1 MIYNIIASIMMVS
14 AITLFFDLTPERVT
28 DDILQIITP
37 KDSMKE
43 RAKNLRGNRK
53 KHKLYRALMKFK
65 TALAATGKS
74 KQFTFVCFASVFLFG
89 AGIIFSILLNNVY
102 LAPVLAFAFGMI
114 PFIYSSNTISTYEKH
129 LKQEMETTLSVITNS
144 YLRSDNIISAVEENL
159 EYIKPP
165 LKSVFQSFLGDATTV
180 SSNIKTALNNL
191 KEKVEDDIFDEWV
204 EVLIQCQDDRTLSD
218 TLITVVAKLTD
229 VRVVNNEL
237 KTMLQNARNEYWTM
251 VLLVVGNIPLLY
263 FLNKDWYHTLM
274 FTTAGKIVLGIC
286 GAVILV
292 TALLM
297 LKFTKP
303 ISYKR

>member
-1 MIYNIIASIMMVS
+1 ML
-14 AITLFFDLTPERVT
+14 AI
-28 DDILQIITP
+28 
-37 KDSMKE
+37 
-43 RAKNLRGNRK
+43 
-53 KHKLYRALMKFK
+53 
-65 TALAATGKS
+65 
-74 KQFTFVCFASVFLFG
+74 
-89 AGIIFSILLNNVY
+89 
-102 LAPVLAFAFGMI
+102 AFGLI
-114 PFIYSSNTISTYEKH
+114 PFIYSSNTISTYEKY

-144 YLRSDNIISAVEENL
+144 YLRNDNIITAVEENL

-165 LKSVFQSFLGDATTV
+165 LRSVFQSFIFDVTTV
-180 SSNIKTALNNL
+180 NSNIKSALNNL
-191 KEKVEDDIFDEWV
+191 KDKIEDDIFKEWV
-204 EVLIQCQDDRTLSD
+204 GVLIQCQDDRTMRD
-218 TLITVVAKLTD
+218 TLLSVVSKLTD

-263 FLNKDWYHTLM
+263 FLNKDWYMTLM
-274 FTTAGKIVLGIC
+274 FTTPGKIVLGIC

>member
-1 MIYNIIASIMMVS
+1 MIYSILASILIIT
-14 AITLFFDLTPERVT
+14 AIVLFFDLTPERVT
-28 DDILQIITP
+28 DDILQLITP
-37 KDSMKE
+37 KDSMRE
-43 RAKNLRGNRK
+43 RAKNLRGNK
-53 KHKLYRALMKFK
+53 KRHKLYSALMKFK

-74 KQFTFVCFASVFLFG
+74 KQFTFVCFASIFLFG
-89 AGIIFSILLNNVY
+89 VGIIFSILINNLY

-165 LKSVFQSFLGDATTV
+165 LKSVFQAFIGDATAV
-180 SSNIKTALNNL
+180 SSNIKTALVNL
-191 KEKVEDDIFDEWV
+191 KDKIEDDIFKEWV
-204 EVLIQCQDDRTLSD
+204 DVLIQCQDDRTIND
-218 TLITVVAKLTD
+218 TLLSVVAKLTD

-251 VLLVVGNIPLLY
+251 VLLVVDNIPLLY
-263 FLNKDWYHTLM
+263 FLNKDWYQTLM
-274 FTTAGKIVLGIC
+274 FTTPGKIVLGIC